1 MRLPKSLEDK
11 IFNYSVSGIEKFSTE
26 AYWQKGKTPLSLA
39 LTDYIVELRT
49 FWDGYLAINNPTD
62 IKTVI
67 NKKLDILKT
76 ITSKHEKKLAEVMN
90 AESVSIGYQYD
101 ANAGCYS
108 LSVDKNIIAQ
118 KKEKNKTLYGI
129 NTSFEKKIGDIV
141 ETNNGFRF
149 RNKKDI
155 KLLFILGFGL
165 FKQGLTNDELVA
177 IMLHEFGHSL
187 QNMLVAGSAEIAI
200 KEKRYLLRSLIASF
214 GATFK
219 QIKNVTKWEEDMA
232 SQIELKQYSTYDRDE
247 TAKELETATKE
258 NIELMIK
265 YKRKYLSKGEIPFF
279 LKVICSILLQ
289 WMQLAAHL
297 IYLPFWWMIDK
308 AKYAF
313 GLNKRFLSQNIRFEQ
328 FADYTA
334 TQFGY
339 GPELATGLNKSH
351 YYEQKNAVSAVFIND
366 DISIDYGFWNLIY
379 FVPIVNVLL
388 AYQGYQMIKHK
399 CYLAGYPTPPERF
412 AGVYKALEYE
422 LNNNK
427 KLTAE
432 DKEAIK
438 KDMEETKSAWEM
450 SIDRKSPKFFV
461 FNIFCKL
468 THRTIDSKAASANI
482 EENVLKA
489 FNEAERE
496 YIRDNNLKIDTEGE
510 L

>member
-1 MRLPKSLEDK
+1 MRLPKNLEDK
-11 IFNYSVSGIEKFSTE
+11 IFRYSVSGIEKFSTE
-26 AYWQKGKTPLSLA
+26 AYWQKGKTPLSLV
-39 LTDYIVELRT
+39 LTEYISELRT
-49 FWDGYLAINNPTD
+49 FWDGYLAITNPTN
-62 IKTVI
+62 IKAVV

-76 ITSKHEKKLAEVMN
+76 LSNKYEKKLAEVMN
-90 AESVSIGYQYD
+90 AESVTIGYKYD

-108 LSVDKNIIAQ
+108 LSIDKNIVAQ
-118 KKEKNKTLYGI
+118 KKEKGKTLYGI
-129 NTSFEKKIGDIV
+129 NSSFEKKISDIV
-141 ETNNGFRF
+141 ETNNGYRF

-165 FKQGLTNDELVA
+165 FKQGLTDDEMVA

-187 QNMLVAGSAEIAI
+187 QNMLVAASTEIAI
-200 KEKRYLLRSLIASF
+200 KEKRWILRSLVSSL

-219 QIKNVTKWEEDMA
+219 KIKTVSQWDDQWA
-232 SQIELKQYSTYDRDE
+232 SQQELKAYSTYDRDQ
-247 TAKELETATKE
+247 TAKELDTATKE
-258 NIELMIK
+258 NVELMIK
-265 YKRKYLSKGEIPFF
+265 YKRKYLAKGEVPFF
-279 LKVICSILLQ
+279 LRVICSITLQ
-289 WMQLAAHL
+289 WMQLVANL

-313 GLNKRFLSQNIRFEQ
+313 GLNKKFLSQNIRFEQ

-351 YYEQKNAVSAVFIND
+351 YYEQKNVSYAVFIND
-366 DISIDYGFWNLIY
+366 DIATDYGFWNLIY
-379 FVPIVNVLL
+379 YVPIVNVLL
-388 AYQGYQMIKHK
+388 AYQGYQSIKHK
-399 CYLAGYPTPPERF
+399 CYLNGYPTTPERF
-412 AGVYKALEYE
+412 AGIYKALEYE

-427 KLTAE
+427 TLTAE

-438 KDMEETKSAWEM
+438 KDMEETKEAWEM

-510 L
+510 